1 MTKEERAICAELL
14 DKHADSISGAAL
26 AAFSEWKLADTTLSD
41 KQRKWLYGVAERC
54 GVATAP
60 SENLFSSLSPERQAE
75 QRARAERVKL
85 PWERG
90 ES

>member
-1 MTKEERAICAELL
+1 MTGDERAICEELL

-41 KQRKWLYGVAERC
+41 KQKKWLYGVAERL
-54 GVATAP
+54 GIATAP

-75 QRARAERVKL
+75 QRRAAARVKL
-85 PWERG
+85 PWE
-90 ES
+90 